1 MSKLSLEELAERV
14 EENLPITAAQFARI
28 AAALRANAEL
38 EAEHRGCLIM
48 GQCLDEANAKIADLE
63 EAVSALLAFMKNPS
77 VDTCLRMNS
86 ALFHAEV
93 TW

>member
-14 EENLPITAAQFARI
+14 
-28 AAALRANAEL
+28 
-38 EAEHRGCLIM
+38 
-48 GQCLDEANAKIADLE
+48 DEANARIADLE